1 MEDMLVG
8 CEAAGFAVWIEIKEN
23 YLKSKYGVAWTAK
36 KSRKSKSAEWYESWR
51 LYGSFFFSASAFYSP
66 PVTRFLA
73 LRINTSRLP
82 PSKFLFNSGGQELQR
97 EV

>member
-51 LYGSFFFSASAFYSP
+51 LYGSFFFFCFRLLLSARHS
-66 PVTRFLA
+66 FLA

-82 PSKFLFNSGGQELQR
+82 PSKLLFNSGGQVLQR